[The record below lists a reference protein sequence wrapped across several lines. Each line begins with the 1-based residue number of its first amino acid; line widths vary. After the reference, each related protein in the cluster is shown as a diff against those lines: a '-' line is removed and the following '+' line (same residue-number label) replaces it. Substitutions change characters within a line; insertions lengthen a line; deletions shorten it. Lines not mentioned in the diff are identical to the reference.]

1 MSNIILLTHGDFSK
15 GIAQSCRFILG
26 EAANLIPLSITMET
40 GIEEALGMLRA
51 ALAKFEEEEPVII
64 LTDIPGGSTTQAAVR
79 VLGDR
84 DNLYL
89 VSGMNLG
96 LLIELAVTEF
106 DEDRTGNEELIRE
119 AVEQAKCNLMLISAA
134 EDGDGD
140 VLADDDE
147 L

>member
-79 VLGDR
+79 EGFVTGGDR
-84 DNLYL
+84 IVISAGLPLN
-89 VSGMNLG
+89 VSGNTNT
-96 LLIELAVTEF
+96 IKVETVT
-106 DEDRTGNEELIRE
+106 TG
-119 AVEQAKCNLMLISAA
+119 AQ
-134 EDGDGD
+134 
-140 VLADDDE
+140 
-147 L
+147 

>member
-40 GIEEALGMLRA
+40 GIEEALGMLRD

-96 LLIELAVTEF
+96 LLKEKAI
-106 DEDRTGNEELIRE
+106 
-119 AVEQAKCNLMLISAA
+119 
-134 EDGDGD
+134 
-140 VLADDDE
+140 
-147 L
+147 

>member
-40 GIEEALGMLRA
+40 GIEEVLGMLRDA
-51 ALAKFEEEEPVII
+51 VAKFDEKEPVII

-106 DEDRTGNEELIRE
+106 DEDRAGNEELIRE
-119 AVEQAKCNLMLISAA
+119 AVEQAKSNLMLISTAA
-134 EDGDGD
+134 DGD